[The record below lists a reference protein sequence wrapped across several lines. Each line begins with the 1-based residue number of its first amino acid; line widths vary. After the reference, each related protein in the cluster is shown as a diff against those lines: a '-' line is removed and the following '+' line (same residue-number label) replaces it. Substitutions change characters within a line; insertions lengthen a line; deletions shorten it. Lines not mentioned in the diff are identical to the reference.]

1 MKLYYNSMQCSKI
14 WEHYLIEIPDKISTT
29 FRIYPC
35 WNRLRRNNKK
45 HSNFHQWFK
54 NVQIEKNKILPRLT
68 FFYSLSTRIPS
79 YERKERKEGSKI
91 LEGMD
96 EEIIASWGH
105 RSIEADNFVAGNS
118 NWRDPMRATFIKL
131 VRPTF
136 LSFFLSPRTGGR
148 YVSEKQKLQQ
158 TRALFS
164 SVPTDE
170 KRVNDSRTRWYH
182 KLDGPYG
189 RCVRQLSETMIIGE
203 TCSSIFDEKGCMH
216 TPVEKVSRYLY
227 FVYIYVWEF
236 YRVWK
241 GTSAIWRWR
250 GFDGEILKLILRFYV
265 RLSFIYKPCQRG
277 KFVFTFVVVER
288 GFLFFY
294 ECRKMLDVWFK
305 GYDWWKWFRELVINY
320 KSKKLIKRTKSV
332 WVKR

>member
-182 KLDGPYG
+182 KLDGLRPLWQVCATAFWNNDHRRNVFVHIRREGVHAHPRWKSFWIFIFRVYI
-189 RCVRQLSETMIIGE
+189 CVRILS
-203 TCSSIFDEKGCMH
+203 S
-216 TPVEKVSRYLY
+216 VE
-227 FVYIYVWEF
+227 
-236 YRVWK
+236 
-241 GTSAIWRWR
+241 G
-250 GFDGEILKLILRFYV
+250 
-265 RLSFIYKPCQRG
+265 YKCDL
-277 KFVFTFVVVER
+277 TVER
-288 GFLFFY
+288 IWWRDIEIDSSFL
-294 ECRKMLDVWFK
+294 R
-305 GYDWWKWFRELVINY
+305 
-320 KSKKLIKRTKSV
+320 SSLIYI
-332 WVKR
+332 

>member
-1 MKLYYNSMQCSKI
+1 MSKLKKI
-14 WEHYLIEIPDKISTT
+14 KFFLAS
-29 FRIYPC
+29 
-35 WNRLRRNNKK
+35 
-45 HSNFHQWFK
+45 
-54 NVQIEKNKILPRLT
+54 

-182 KLDGPYG
+182 KLDGLRPLWQVCATAFWNNDHRRNVFVHIRREGVHAHPRWKSFWIFIFRVYI
-189 RCVRQLSETMIIGE
+189 CVRILS
-203 TCSSIFDEKGCMH
+203 S
-216 TPVEKVSRYLY
+216 VE
-227 FVYIYVWEF
+227 
-236 YRVWK
+236 
-241 GTSAIWRWR
+241 G
-250 GFDGEILKLILRFYV
+250 
-265 RLSFIYKPCQRG
+265 YKCDL
-277 KFVFTFVVVER
+277 TVER
-288 GFLFFY
+288 IWWRDIEIDSSFL
-294 ECRKMLDVWFK
+294 R
-305 GYDWWKWFRELVINY
+305 
-320 KSKKLIKRTKSV
+320 SSLIYI
-332 WVKR
+332 